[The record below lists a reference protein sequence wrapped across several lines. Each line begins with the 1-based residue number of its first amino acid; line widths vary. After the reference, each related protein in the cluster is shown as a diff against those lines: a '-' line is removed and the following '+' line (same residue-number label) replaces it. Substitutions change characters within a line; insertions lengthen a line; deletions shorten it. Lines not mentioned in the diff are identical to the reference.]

1 MNLDPHFICYTK
13 INSTWTEGLNEIIKA
28 LKDQEKNKDIESLQ
42 LNAWPQW
49 AVPICGL
56 LIEEQIDCEVLD

>member
-1 MNLDPHFICYTK
+1 MNLDPNFICYTK

-49 AVPICGL
+49 AVPTCGL